1 MSALHCCS
9 ASRCDLIIHCSYRWT
24 EPIILL
30 LIIINAVVLTI
41 QASRPHALP
50 EDWPDDARPP
60 PVAGYFHAWED
71 YALFALFCFFTCVL
85 YCIHMSGC
93 SPSVSLEAFARI
105 CVSGF
110 LLDPEVPVSTL
121 FQSPFSSYPDI
132 TRPPNTA
139 ADASFNLAR
148 TPSTHSQAGLH
159 RGSTITQRL
168 RDFRANL
175 ARPFALSQAV
185 NVPLPSASDPN
196 GKGTSSRARS
206 DTVQS
211 KSPMMEKAVA
221 GAQNVHS
228 HIRNP
233 SEPTFLSKAL
243 RSDNPSDTLALPF
256 RLSVEDSRGQ
266 TQRNLPYLRHSW
278 TRIDF
283 VAIMS
288 FWITFALASSGVER
302 NQYHIGLFRAMSV
315 LRTARLL
322 AITSG
327 TTVRCVIICCGLS

>member
-1 MSALHCCS
+1 MWSHS
-9 ASRCDLIIHCSYRWT
+9 HCSLTQMDGTCHSVVDHNQRDRAHHSSISPSRPPSRLARRCKT
-24 EPIILL
+24 TSCRRLLSCMGRLRALCTILL
-30 LIIINAVVLTI
+30 IYVRTFYAYVCIC
-41 QASRPHALP
+41 SS
-50 EDWPDDARPP
+50 PD
-60 PVAGYFHAWED
+60 
-71 YALFALFCFFTCVL
+71 
-85 YCIHMSGC
+85 
-93 SPSVSLEAFARI
+93 SLEAFARI

-148 TPSTHSQAGLH
+148 TPSTHSHSQPGLH
-159 RGSTITQRL
+159 RGLTLTQRL
-168 RDFRANL
+168 RNLRANI
-175 ARPFALSQAV
+175 ARPFVLSQTV
-185 NVPLPSASDPN
+185 TTPLPSASDN
-196 GKGTSSRARS
+196 GGKGTPSRSRS

-228 HIRNP
+228 HMRNP

-243 RSDNPSDTLALPF
+243 RSDNPSETLSLPW
-256 RLSVEDSRGQ
+256 RLSVEDSRSQ

-283 VAIMS
+283 IAIMS
-288 FWITFALASSGVER
+288 FWIAFALASAGVER
-302 NQYHIGLFRAMSV
+302 NEYHIGLFRAMSV

-327 TTVRCVIICCGLS
+327 TTVR